1 MFPKRTNNFMQYRL
15 FIAEKKFPR
24 ECDHYKASKHVILVN
39 SSNAMTWSMVFE
51 FKYIEVFTT
60 VALIIIF
67 QVRGYNDGGWFTLYP
82 NFGETVNNGS
92 PYFFK
97 VLGYVSSGT

>member
-1 MFPKRTNNFMQYRL
+1 
-15 FIAEKKFPR
+15 
-24 ECDHYKASKHVILVN
+24 
-39 SSNAMTWSMVFE
+39 MTWIMANE
-51 FKYIEVFTT
+51 LKYIEVFTM
-60 VALIIIF
+60 VAWIIILF

-82 NFGETVNNGS
+82 NFGETVIKGS